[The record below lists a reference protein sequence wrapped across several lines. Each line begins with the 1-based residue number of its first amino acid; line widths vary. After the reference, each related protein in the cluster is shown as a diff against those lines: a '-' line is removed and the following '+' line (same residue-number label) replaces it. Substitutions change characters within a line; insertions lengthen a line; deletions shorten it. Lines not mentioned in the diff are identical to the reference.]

1 MSTPHPIDQGLLTRC
16 LENTFERFRQAA
28 RATNGR
34 LIVEGDGL
42 LLIAAE
48 GLPWITGAT
57 LTRMPDDPAAT
68 LRRAAAFFAERGL
81 TWGLTAAGE
90 VAEAIA
96 PSAAALGLAPGE
108 RLPGMAL
115 TPLAGDVP
123 HVPGLAIHAVR
134 DTTSLNQF
142 YTTSA
147 VGFGEGEELFPLVY
161 PSLVLQRPDLTL
173 YLGFLDG
180 EPVAT
185 AVRIT
190 CHGIAGIGG
199 VSTVPSARRRGIG
212 EAITRRAALDGAAEG
227 CRASFLQASAMGF
240 DLYERMGYR
249 HVIDF
254 QTWESRA

>member
-1 MSTPHPIDQGLLTRC
+1 MSTLHPVDPNLLARC
-16 LENTFERFRQAA
+16 LENTFERLRQAA
-28 RATNGR
+28 RAANGR

-42 LLIAAE
+42 LLIAAK

-57 LTRMPDDPAAT
+57 LARMPDDPAAT
-68 LRRAAAFFAERGL
+68 LQRAATFFAERGL
-81 TWGLTAAGE
+81 TWGLTAAGD

-96 PSAAALGLAPGE
+96 PSATALGLAPGE
-108 RLPGMAL
+108 RLPGMVL
-115 TPLAGDVP
+115 TPLAGDMP
-123 HVPGLAIHAVR
+123 HVPGLAIREVR
-134 DTTSLNQF
+134 DPTSLVLF

-147 VGFGEGEELFPLVY
+147 IGFGEGEDLFPLVY
-161 PSLVLQRPDLTL
+161 PPLVLQRPDLTL

-190 CHGIAGIGG
+190 SHGIAGIGG
-199 VSTVPSARRRGIG
+199 VSTVPAARRRGIG
-212 EAITRRAALDGAAEG
+212 EAITRRAALDGVAEG

-240 DLYERMGYR
+240 DLYQRMGYR

-254 QTWESRA
+254 QTWQSRA